1 MISLFISN
9 VNQQNTSNN
18 GSTLQLSLN
27 PAIILNPDKKYYAS
41 APEVDIVYCFPNI
54 ITGQNDLFKFSEL
67 IGGVQTNFTWTFS
80 QGIYNLTSMQDE
92 FNRATQET
100 CQNNKL
106 FTLEA
111 DPSSSHVYIHF
122 MTNTSTIDCTG
133 STNVMSILGYPSSA
147 NILGPV
153 SHVNDFYEG
162 DKAQLNNIQN
172 IYLLASFVSGSYQNA
187 QAKNILASVTPDVKP
202 YSTIMYRPQQTIYV
216 PVTQNNLDTIIFQ
229 LVDQNNNPIN
239 MGIIDPTIDTPER
252 WSARIIIKQID

>member
-1 MISLFISN
+1 
-9 VNQQNTSNN
+9 
-18 GSTLQLSLN
+18 
-27 PAIILNPDKKYYAS
+27 
-41 APEVDIVYCFPNI
+41 
-54 ITGQNDLFKFSEL
+54 
-67 IGGVQTNFTWTFS
+67 
-80 QGIYNLTSMQDE
+80 
-92 FNRATQET
+92 
-100 CQNNKL
+100 
-106 FTLEA
+106 
-111 DPSSSHVYIHF
+111 

-133 STNVMSILGYPSSA
+133 STNVMSILGYASSA

-229 LVDQNNNPIN
+229 LVYQNNNPIN